1 LSRLRRLL
9 SRTLAP
15 ALTAALA
22 LALAPVQADAKPPKA
37 GKSAKAKG
45 AGKAAKAARARRPGT
60 ARVAA
65 TPGESPEMSAWMKAA
80 TPNEHHGLLARMAGS
95 FSVESRFYAGPE
107 AEAQV
112 SQGTAEQTMIL
123 GGRVLRQDFTGN
135 MSGQAFQGL
144 GLVGYDNVRQT
155 YYSYWVDGMSTMPLM
170 HDGQC
175 RTPTCEVIEFKGQYR
190 DPLTGKPKK
199 SRTTSEVAADG
210 HLVFTMYDQ
219 DARGR
224 EFKSLELTYTRK

>member
-1 LSRLRRLL
+1 MSQLRRLL
-9 SRTLAP
+9 SPVFVAAVALSFAP
-15 ALTAALA
+15 TH
-22 LALAPVQADAKPPKA
+22 ADAKV
-37 GKSAKAKG
+37 AKG
-45 AGKAAKAARARRPGT
+45 AKAAKAARSGKAGKGAKAAQRPGT

-144 GLVGYDNVRQT
+144 GLVGYDNVRQA

-224 EFKSLELTYTRK
+224 EFKSLELIYTRK

>member
-1 LSRLRRLL
+1 LLR
-9 SRTLAP
+9 SLASP
-15 ALTAALA
+15 LFVAALA
-22 LALAPVQADAKPPKA
+22 LAFAPAPAEAKA
-37 GKSAKAKG
+37 GKAN
-45 AGKAAKAARARRPGT
+45 KAAKGVRAVKAAKGKRAQRPGT

-95 FSVESRFYAGPE
+95 FSVESRFFAGPE

-144 GLVGYDNVRQT
+144 GLVGYDNVRQA

-175 RTPTCEVIEFKGQYR
+175 RTPTCEVIEFKGEYR
-190 DPLTGKPKK
+190 DPLTGKAKK

-219 DARGR
+219 DTRGR
-224 EFKSLELTYTRK
+224 EFKSLELIYTRK